1 MAVGCTSRWRAYF
14 AYFMGLTAAL
24 RAPMG
29 FQPTCGESLGALC
42 RVRWGTQSQKLSAY
56 AGKTEGA
63 EHMAW
68 QLLLLPCD

>member
-1 MAVGCTSRWRAYF
+1 MW
-14 AYFMGLTAAL
+14 LTAAL
-24 RAPMG
+24 SAPVG

-42 RVRWGTQSQKLSAY
+42 QVGWEIQSQRASAC